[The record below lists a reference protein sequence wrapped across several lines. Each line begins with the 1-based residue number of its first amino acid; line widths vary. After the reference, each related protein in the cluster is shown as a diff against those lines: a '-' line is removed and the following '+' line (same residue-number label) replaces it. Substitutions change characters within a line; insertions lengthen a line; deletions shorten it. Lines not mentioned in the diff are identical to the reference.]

1 MVYAIYG
8 GWLHKEVS
16 AFQWNELIT
25 TDNEFRA
32 NVIRLMDEEIVEK
45 FDRREGDAKSFY
57 AEPDDLT
64 VPQEATA

>member
-1 MVYAIYG
+1 MEDGYT
-8 GWLHKEVS
+8 KK
-16 AFQWNELIT
+16 FQPSKWNELIT

-45 FDRREGDAKSFY
+45 FDRRECDAKSFY

-64 VPQEATA
+64 VPQEAAT